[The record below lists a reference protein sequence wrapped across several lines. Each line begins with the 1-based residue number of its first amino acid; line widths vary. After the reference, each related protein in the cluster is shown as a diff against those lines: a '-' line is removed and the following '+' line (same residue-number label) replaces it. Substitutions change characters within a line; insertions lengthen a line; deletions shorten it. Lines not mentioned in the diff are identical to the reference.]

1 MSVMQMEMTD
11 IEILVGRLRRK
22 WMAVK
27 MEEAEQ
33 DPDTKE
39 MKTHYI
45 EVKQQIGALTAE
57 KEVLDGELAKI
68 EDRRRVHAK
77 RMKGD
82 VDSLVGV
89 TQVEYERKQRYYDTS
104 PQECC
109 EILEKFCVER
119 EQELQELYRQIE
131 VAEREDQECK
141 ERLGELRQFAANT
154 IPGIIEA
161 KDRELRA
168 IEGAW
173 RTERSKLQQ
182 HHKELVDKQAEL
194 SWHLNRGSYIK
205 QTPLD
210 TRKEG
215 QFGLKGKVEVQDN
228 RLKIWE
234 ERLCR
239 EYVEWKDK
247 VDDFKCQKMELSNQY
262 ERIRSDFEDRVDGK
276 KGRPGSRPDYDDRI
290 VLLKV
295 PSTWSERTRRTR
307 PKASMVFH
315 DWQVPTTQ
323 VCLFQVRAAYVH
335 AVTWDTAMKAAQSV
349 RIMAKKAAEAEGLR
363 IDWSAVFTKVH
374 RRQGVCEV
382 SVRVPIVD
390 VQKLLRSSGKAGT
403 FWKALS
409 FVNGTDTM
417 PAVWVSDCTLE
428 EARRLAALTPNTFG
442 VIAGTK
448 TGVFGIRTTPEHVA
462 ATESAVGKKLS
473 KRQLRGDKY
482 VVTTACASEHATDLL
497 AACAAAGWKVE
508 QAGAFKRQG
517 KTVCIVIADTGPP
530 APVFFRLDRASIS
543 IRKYDRSTDARQR
556 KGFSTQ
562 CQREKVKLPPEF
574 FASLN
579 ERPEPSPGQK
589 RGRTEDETTESQEK
603 LARVDGK
610 DNMVTDCRHT
620 SWQEAHSNAEA
631 FLCVVC
637 AKGMQVG
644 QAKRLCAHG
653 PCQAAI
659 CHACWTKS
667 RATPPTSS
675 PSPAQATA
683 DVPPPESQW

>member
-1 MSVMQMEMTD
+1 MAPGHKRLDLRYPRSVRCPISDRYPRSDRTPPPKIHGRKECAALHRRSNRRCLARGRRGHAAPVRRPVWWQVAKVGSTD
-11 IEILVGRLRRK
+11 ELRNAKGGLLV
-22 WMAVK
+22 A
-27 MEEAEQ
+27 AS
-33 DPDTKE
+33 
-39 MKTHYI
+39 
-45 EVKQQIGALTAE
+45 
-57 KEVLDGELAKI
+57 I
-68 EDRRRVHAK
+68 EDAESAW
-77 RMKGD
+77 GAA
-82 VDSLVGV
+82 L
-89 TQVEYERKQRYYDTS
+89 DT
-104 PQECC
+104 
-109 EILEKFCVER
+109 
-119 EQELQELYRQIE
+119 
-131 VAEREDQECK
+131 VAVY
-141 ERLGELRQFAANT
+141 
-154 IPGIIEA
+154 PEA
-161 KDRELRA
+161 KVAVVCSVPWDDSVRHLVTLSDGGHQDVWSRFQNLA
-168 IEGAW
+168 LPTVHCKAVN
-173 RTERSKLQQ
+173 TLQ
-182 HHKELVDKQAEL
+182 
-194 SWHLNRGSYIK
+194 
-205 QTPLD
+205 
-210 TRKEG
+210 
-215 QFGLKGKVEVQDN
+215 
-228 RLKIWE
+228 
-234 ERLCR
+234 
-239 EYVEWKDK
+239 
-247 VDDFKCQKMELSNQY
+247 
-262 ERIRSDFEDRVDGK
+262 
-276 KGRPGSRPDYDDRI
+276 
-290 VLLKV
+290 
-295 PSTWSERTRRTR
+295 
-307 PKASMVFH
+307 
-315 DWQVPTTQ
+315 PTTQ

-335 AVTWDTAMKAAQSV
+335 AATWDTAMKAAQSV

-363 IDWSAVFTKVH
+363 MDWSAVFTKVH